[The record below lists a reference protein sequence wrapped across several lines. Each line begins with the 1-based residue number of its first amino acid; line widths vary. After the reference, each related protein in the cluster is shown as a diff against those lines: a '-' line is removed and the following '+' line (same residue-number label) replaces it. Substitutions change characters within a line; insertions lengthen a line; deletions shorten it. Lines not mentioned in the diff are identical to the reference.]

1 MVSWFQAAQYLPTVE
16 NPDKEQTLKQML
28 TWTGITLLL
37 YFLLSEIPIYAADA
51 QQVETAIQQLRTF
64 QTLLGSEI
72 GTIITL
78 GIGPIVTASIV
89 LQMMVGSELLKWD
102 TSTTQGKQKF
112 QAAQKM
118 LAYSLTVVQAAGF
131 TLSGTFGNVAGDPVL
146 MTVITGQIT
155 LGGWLIILMDDLV
168 QKWGF
173 GSGVG
178 LFIAGGVSK
187 GIMTQLFSP
196 FAAGQA
202 ETGSPGSGFFWE
214 TGAAPQGQVWEFL
227 LSQSV
232 EAGLVLVS
240 TVAVFSAVVYLQG
253 MKVEIPLTFGNVRG
267 FGQKWPLKFFY
278 TSVMPVIFVAALI
291 ANIQIVGTIAADDVT
306 NCSPLGCFDE
316 QGQATSGLVYLINPP
331 ADFVENLLVGG
342 VTGDLAVT
350 SFDVFHVLF
359 YIIIYTVGAAMF
371 SIFWAKTTGQDSDA
385 VADQI
390 QDTGMKVPG
399 FRKDK
404 RVIKKV
410 LDRYIPPLVVVAG
423 ASVGLIAAAADIF
436 RAAGGGMGIL
446 LTVMILYRLY
456 EQLAQKHMEELHPA
470 MKDFFQ

>member
-28 TWTGITLLL
+28 IWTGITLLL

-64 QTLLGSEI
+64 QTLLGSNI
-72 GTIITL
+72 GSLITL

-89 LQMMVGSELLKWD
+89 LQMMVGSELLGWNTD
-102 TSTTQGKQKF
+102 SQEGKQKF

-118 LAYSLTVVQAAGF
+118 LAYGLTVVQALGF
-131 TLSGTFGNVAGDPVL
+131 TMSGTFGSVAGDPML
-146 MTVITGQIT
+146 LFLITGQIT
-155 LGGWLIILMDDLV
+155 AGGWLVILMDDLV

-196 FAAGQA
+196 FAAGNA
-202 ETGSPGSGFFWE
+202 ETGTGSGFFWE
-214 TGAAPQGQVWEFL
+214 TSAAPQGQVFEFL
-227 LSQSV
+227 MTQSV
-232 EAGLVLVS
+232 ESGLVIFS
-240 TVAVFSAVVYLQG
+240 TIAVFAGVVYLQG

-278 TSVMPVIFVAALI
+278 TSVMPVIFVSALI
-291 ANIQIVGTIAADDVT
+291 ANMQIIGTIAADDVT
-306 NCSPLGCFDE
+306 NCSPLGCFDS
-316 QGQATSGLVYLINPP
+316 QGQPTDGLVYLVNPP

-350 SFDVFHVLF
+350 GFDVLHVLF
-359 YIIIYTVGAAMF
+359 YILIYTAGAAIF

-410 LDRYIPPLVVVAG
+410 LDRYIPPLVIVAG
-423 ASVGLIAAAADIF
+423 ASVGFIAATADIF

>member
-28 TWTGITLLL
+28 VWTGITVLL

-64 QTLLGSEI
+64 QTLLGSNI
-72 GTIITL
+72 GSLITL

-89 LQMMVGSELLKWD
+89 LQMMVGSELLGWNTD
-102 TSTTQGKQKF
+102 SEEGKQKF

-118 LAYSLTVVQAAGF
+118 LAYGLTVVQALGF
-131 TLSGTFGNVAGDPVL
+131 TMSGTFGSVAGDPAL
-146 MTVITGQIT
+146 LFIITGQIT
-155 LGGWLIILMDDLV
+155 AGGWLVILMDDLV

-196 FAAGQA
+196 FAAGNAQ
-202 ETGSPGSGFFWE
+202 TGTGSGFFWE
-214 TGAAPQGQVWEFL
+214 TSAAPQGQVFEFL
-227 LSQSV
+227 MTQSV
-232 EAGLVLVS
+232 ESGLVIFS
-240 TVAVFSAVVYLQG
+240 TIAVFAGVVYLQG

-278 TSVMPVIFVAALI
+278 VSVMPVIFVSALI
-291 ANIQIVGTIAADDVT
+291 ANMQIVGTIAADSVT
-306 NCSPLGCFDE
+306 NCSPLGCFDA
-316 QGQATSGLVYLINPP
+316 QGQPTSGLVYLVNPP
-331 ADFVENLLVGG
+331 ADFIENLLVGG

-350 SFDVFHVLF
+350 TFDVFHVLF
-359 YIIIYTVGAAMF
+359 YILLYTAGAALF
-371 SIFWAKTTGQDSDA
+371 AIFWARTTGQDSDA

-410 LDRYIPPLVVVAG
+410 LDRYIPPLVIVSG
-423 ASVGLIAAAADIF
+423 ASVGFIAATADIF

>member
-16 NPDKEQTLKQML
+16 NPEKDQTLKQMM
-28 TWTGITLLL
+28 TWTAITLLL
-37 YFLLSEIPIYAADA
+37 YFLLSEIPIFAADA

-64 QTLLGSEI
+64 QTLLGSSI

-89 LQMMVGSELLKWD
+89 LQMMVGSELLGWNTD
-102 TSTTQGKQKF
+102 TTEGKQKF

-118 LAYSLTVVQAAGF
+118 LAYGLTVIQAAGF
-131 TLSGTFGNVAGDPVL
+131 TLSGTFGSVAGDPML
-146 MTVITGQIT
+146 AAIITGQIT
-155 LGGWLIILMDDLV
+155 LGGWLVILMDDLV

-178 LFIAGGVSK
+178 LFIAAGVSK

-196 FAAGQA
+196 FAAGNAQ
-202 ETGSPGSGFFWE
+202 TGTGSGFFWE
-214 TGAAPQGQVWEFL
+214 TNAAPQGQLWDFL
-227 LSQSV
+227 MTQSV
-232 EAGLVLVS
+232 EAGLVIAS
-240 TVAVFSAVVYLQG
+240 TIAVFSAVVYLQG

-278 TSVMPVIFVAALI
+278 TSVMPVVFVSALI
-291 ANIQIVGTIAADDVT
+291 ANMQIVGTIAADEVT
-306 NCSPLGCFDE
+306 NCSPLGCFDS
-316 QGQATSGLVYLINPP
+316 QGQPTSGLVYLVNPP
-331 ADFVENLLVGG
+331 ADFIQNLLVGG
-342 VTGDLAVT
+342 VSGEIAVT
-350 SFDVFHVLF
+350 GFDFLHVLF
-359 YIIIYTVGAAMF
+359 YILMYTGGAAMF

-385 VADQI
+385 VAEEI
-390 QDTGMKVPG
+390 QETGMKVPG

-423 ASVGLIAAAADIF
+423 ASVGFIAATADIF